1 MEALSYGVGDCSS
14 PVWATRYL
22 TITFRSGMMIDSW
35 KYTALSGRF
44 YEFGGIHTEPLDEDT
59 VYAINGILGIE

>member
-1 MEALSYGVGDCSS
+1 MGLENCGS

-22 TITFRSGMMIDSW
+22 TITLRSGTTIDSW

-44 YEFGGIHTEPLDEDT
+44 YEFGGIHTEPLGLT
-59 VYAINGILGIE
+59 AL